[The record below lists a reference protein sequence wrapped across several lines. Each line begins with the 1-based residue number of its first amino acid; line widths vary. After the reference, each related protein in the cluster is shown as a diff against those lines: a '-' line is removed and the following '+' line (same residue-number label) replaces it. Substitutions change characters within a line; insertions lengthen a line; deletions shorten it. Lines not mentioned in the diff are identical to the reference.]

1 MRGRSP
7 LPFFK
12 NRKKVPWFCKKV
24 PWFWKNVPCLCAS
37 VGWNYNLK
45 RTFKSI
51 LEKKDQ
57 NFSLRGFFFVY
68 HTWNVYRSAP
78 IPGKLFCP
86 EKLLVACLHLND
98 LCNHNSSIQFGGIEA
113 FCPLRHILIWGYWN
127 ILSLWTYF
135 DLDYWN
141 ILSSKIK

>member
-98 LCNHNSSIQFGGIEA
+98 LCNHNSSIQFGGIET
-113 FCPLRHILIWGYWN
+113 FFPFGHILIWIIETFWAQKSNKKNCYN
-127 ILSLWTYF
+127 S
-135 DLDYWN
+135 
-141 ILSSKIK
+141 